1 MPDVREPQKQTSI
14 DKKRRIIDAG
24 LKLISEKGYF
34 ATNTAEIAK
43 EAGVSTG
50 IVYQYFHD
58 KKDILIHAVKLY
70 FDRIFEPIEQN
81 LKTIKGVSNM
91 DDALKCL
98 ILASIDAHRRNS
110 LAHEE
115 IVAMSH
121 IDEDIHNLFIE
132 SEHKIVD
139 RILVFFENIGI
150 SVPHMHE
157 KVHIAYNLME
167 SLCHEYIFH
176 KHDYIDYD
184 FTIDETIKLIKVLL
198 TD

>member
-1 MPDVREPQKQTSI
+1 MPEVREPQKQTSI

-58 KKDILIHAVKLY
+58 KKDILVHAVKLY

-81 LKTIKGVSNM
+81 LKTIKDVSNM

-139 RILVFFENIGI
+139 RILQFFETIGI
-150 SVPHMHE
+150 NVPNMHE
-157 KVHIAYNLME
+157 KVHISYNLVE
-167 SLCHEYIFH
+167 
-176 KHDYIDYD
+176 
-184 FTIDETIKLIKVLL
+184 
-198 TD
+198 